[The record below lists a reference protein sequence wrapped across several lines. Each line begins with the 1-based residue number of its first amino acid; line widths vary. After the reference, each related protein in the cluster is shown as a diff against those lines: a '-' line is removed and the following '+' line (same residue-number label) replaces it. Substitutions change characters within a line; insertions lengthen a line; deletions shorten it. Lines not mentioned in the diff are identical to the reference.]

1 MEQLDQPMELLD
13 QPMGQASQRG
23 SSLPMMQGYRADIA
37 RYGGHGIVGTART
50 IFFNQG
56 LWALAVY
63 RFFHPLVTHP
73 NPLVRKAASP
83 IGAIVQKLAETVSGV
98 LLPNRAEIGPG
109 LYVGHFGPI
118 IINQH
123 ARIGANC
130 YLGHNT
136 TLGNSGRSDRV
147 DDDDAPVLGDRVYLG
162 AGAVAIGPI
171 TIGDDCVLGAN
182 ATVTK
187 SLPARAVAVGN
198 PAKIVSMKGSFRYVW
213 YADLDDDPARLASL
227 AIVDAGTESIPE
239 TT

>member
-1 MEQLDQPMELLD
+1 
-13 QPMGQASQRG
+13 
-23 SSLPMMQGYRADIA
+23 MMQGYRADIA
-37 RYGGHGIVGTART
+37 RYGGHGIVGSARA

-63 RFFHPLVTHP
+63 RCFHPLVTHP
-73 NPLVRKAASP
+73 NPIVRKVSGP
-83 IGAIVQKLAETVSGV
+83 FGAIAQKLVEVLSGI

-109 LYVGHFGPI
+109 LYLGHFGPV

-123 ARIGANC
+123 VRIGTNC

-198 PAKIVSMKGSFRYVW
+198 PASIVSMKGSFRYLW
-213 YADLDDDPARLASL
+213 YPGLDEDPARLASL
-227 AIVDAGTESIPE
+227 AISQSGAEPTPA
-239 TT
+239 